1 MICENCAIQ
10 ASKSYKFKQQCLK
23 SNDLLKEKLLIKN
36 ESQGIIKKE
45 AEENYEFEDIE
56 EDDEELETVYEIT
69 EEEEQDRE
77 LELENQEE
85 NDCQIEIL
93 EDGFD
98 FGVSNDDDSKELG
111 EIQEDLETIDDKPEK
126 TVVFKK
132 SRVPRKKRQSL
143 RVQNISFKCKVCDK
157 QLSNAGSFKYH
168 MQLHSDDVPFLCCEC
183 GEKFKTKN
191 AYDGHMTTHNNT
203 HTCEVCGK
211 CYRQAASL
219 RSHMLSH
226 TGEKLFLCI
235 LCGKSM
241 TQKSGLKVNRVD
253 IQIVRFNLIFYSS
266 RNIC

>member
-1 MICENCAIQ
+1 MGDGLPEIICENCAIQ
-10 ASKSYKFKQQCLK
+10 ASKSYKFKQQCFK
-23 SNDLLKEKLLIKN
+23 SNELLQEKLQIKN
-36 ESQGIIKKE
+36 ESQEIVLKE
-45 AEENYEFEDIE
+45 DEENYEFQDVE
-56 EDDEELETVYEIT
+56 EDEEELQTVYEIS
-69 EEEEQDRE
+69 EEQERE
-77 LELENQEE
+77 LESEV
-85 NDCQIEIL
+85 DCKMELLQDEF
-93 EDGFD
+93 E
-98 FGVSNDDDSKELG
+98 FGIPNDDDQKEIG
-111 EIQEDLETIDDKPEK
+111 ETQDLETIEDIVSPEK

-132 SRVPRKKRQSL
+132 SRVPRKKRQPTVENL
-143 RVQNISFKCKVCDK
+143 SFKCKVCDK
-157 QLSNAGSFKYH
+157 QLSNSGSFKYH

-241 TQKSGLKVNRVD
+241 TQKSGLKVTKFILR
-253 IQIVRFNLIFYSS
+253 IVQLY
-266 RNIC
+266 

>member
-10 ASKSYKFKQQCLK
+10 ASKSYKFKQQCMK
-23 SNDLLKEKLLIKN
+23 SNDLLKEKLKIKN
-36 ESQGIIKKE
+36 ESLGIIKKE
-45 AEENYEFEDIE
+45 DEENYEFQDL
-56 EDDEELETVYEIT
+56 EDDEETVYEIQ
-69 EEEEQDRE
+69 EEEEEEEIE
-77 LELENQEE
+77 LEMEKQEE
-85 NDCQIEIL
+85 DDCQIEIL
-93 EDGFD
+93 EDDFD
-98 FGVSNDDDSKELG
+98 FGISNDDDSKELG
-111 EIQEDLETIDDKPEK
+111 DIQQDPETIDEKPEK

-132 SRVPRKKRQSL
+132 SRLPRKKRQSS
-143 RVQNISFKCKVCDK
+143 RVKNLSFKCKVCNK

-168 MQLHSDDVPFLCCEC
+168 MQLHSDEVPFLCCEC

-241 TQKSGLKVNRVD
+241 TQKSGLKVNSFTNCS
-253 IQIVRFNLIFYSS
+253 I
-266 RNIC
+266 